1 MAWMGHDEIR
11 ECFSSNSKPG
21 RGWDALSQTG
31 SVPTIVVGTR
41 VRVVSGRKFT
51 EFAAGDIGI
60 VVRKDHSSGSCD
72 VAFDGRPLPLP
83 VAQRHLEVVPGTDTP
98 LSPSTDVHDNN
109 RLNDSNATVATYTRS
124 SPEDGK
130 PWDTP
135 FTLAHGEA
143 AALAEAVSASA
154 TATATATATAMA
166 EVTALRLNIKDVRDR
181 LTHEERSR
189 RVGMQEMK
197 LEIERLRAEHD
208 TDCSVKADHQRLVQK
223 QTELFSLC
231 QSLKDEH
238 ADGLSALDGRIESI
252 AQHVS
257 GLDRMNVERD
267 EMNLGRGHESGEV
280 GVAGSLSVVRSQ
292 MELLSRRVDSLSR
305 EFSAEAK
312 RLEALHANVA
322 QSLGDQE
329 HREDEMLK
337 RLSLDAERHTA
348 SIHGSMAE
356 VEQRTREAVMVGQR
370 ASDALEAHCAAARE
384 RDGLLNMLQV
394 RVDALADGLGAESRL
409 RSEAV
414 ARVESLC
421 QMRDAEDGG
430 TRARG
435 ESDQRLQA
443 SLADVH
449 RTAEYAESKRREEV
463 GKRLEAEATLHRLQ
477 AEFDGVRVQLGRQR
491 QSPQRARLDSAEETV
506 PFAMHDVSRMVSGP
520 MREPSPAVT
529 TVQGAVSTSLQG
541 HAEPCLP
548 ETHWASML
556 RVSSA
561 QGVPPPLPGARTP
574 RTHWPA
580 QPVVVT
586 PGRLVRS
593 ASQPLPAASPV
604 CVCGSAFLA
613 DAEFCRKCGSKRLWY
628 PRLPDVSAPG
638 PNSIPV
644 DVEEVTSSGT
654 VTPGSR
660 SVIFPA

>member
-11 ECFSSNSKPG
+11 ECFASNSKLG
-21 RGWDALSQTG
+21 RGLDALSHTG

-98 LSPSTDVHDNN
+98 WSPSTDVHDHN
-109 RLNDSNATVATYTRS
+109 RHNDSNVTAATYTRS

-197 LEIERLRAEHD
+197 LEIDRLRAEHD
-208 TDCSVKADHQRLVQK
+208 LRADADCSVKADHQSLVQK

-231 QSLKDEH
+231 LSLKDEH
-238 ADGLSALDGRIESI
+238 VDRLSALDGRTESI
-252 AQHVS
+252 
-257 GLDRMNVERD
+257 LDRLNVERE
-267 EMNLGRGHESGEV
+267 EMNLARGHESGEV

-292 MELLSRRVDSLSR
+292 MEMLSRRVESLSR
-305 EFSAEAK
+305 EFSAEAG

-329 HREDEMLK
+329 HREDEMMK

-348 SIHGSMAE
+348 SIHGFMAE

-370 ASDALEAHCAAARE
+370 ASDAIEAHCAAARE
-384 RDGLLNMLQV
+384 RDGLLNMLQA

-421 QMRDAEDGG
+421 QMRDTEDRGSQ
-430 TRARG
+430 AR
-435 ESDQRLQA
+435 EETDQRLQA

-491 QSPQRARLDSAEETV
+491 QSPQRAQLRLESAEETV

-541 HAEPCLP
+541 HAEPYLP
-548 ETHWASML
+548 EAYWASML

-561 QGVPPPLPGARTP
+561 QGAPPLLPGARTP

-586 PGRLVRS
+586 PGRLVKS
-593 ASQPLPAASPV
+593 ASQPLPVASPV

-613 DAEFCRKCGSKRLWY
+613 DAEFCRKCGSKRLLY
-628 PRLPDVSAPG
+628 PRLPDVYAPG